1 MDGLRLLFVDGRP
14 EYHARMA
21 ATESTMLALGTPA
34 PAFRLT
40 DYNGKVCTLEDFA
53 SARGLV
59 VAFICN
65 HCPYVKH
72 MRNEFARFAREYQQK
87 GISVVAICSNDIDAY
102 PQDGPQGM
110 AEEAR
115 SVGYT
120 FPYLFDATQSVA
132 KAYDAACTPDLY
144 LFDAQRKLVYRG
156 QFDESRPGRGT
167 PTGNDLRSACDAL
180 LNGKAIPSEQK
191 PSLGCNIK
199 WKG

>member
-1 MDGLRLLFVDGRP
+1 
-14 EYHARMA
+14 MA

-34 PAFRLT
+34 PPFRLT
-40 DYNGKVCTLEDFA
+40 DYNGKVFTLEDFA
-53 SARGLV
+53 AARGLV

-87 GISVVAICSNDIDAY
+87 ELAVVAICSNDIDAY
-102 PQDGPQGM
+102 PQDGPEGM

-167 PTGNDLRSACDAL
+167 PSGKDLRAACDAL
-180 LNGKAIPSEQK
+180 LNGKAMPSEQK

-199 WKG
+199 WKN

>member
-53 SARGLV
+53 AARGLV

-65 HCPYVKH
+65 LCPYVKH
-72 MRNEFARFAREYQQK
+72 MRNEFARFAREYQEK
-87 GISVVAICSNDIDAY
+87 GLAIVAICSNDIDAY
-102 PQDGPQGM
+102 PQDGPEGM

-132 KAYDAACTPDLY
+132 RAYDAACTPDLY

-167 PTGNDLRSACDAL
+167 PSGKDLRAACDAL
-180 LNGKAIPSEQK
+180 LNGKAMPSEQK